1 MRVQSIDLVLRVA
14 LLVGVVCYFAVIL
27 FLLKHK
33 KLTVRYAIVWLL
45 SGVVLLIFAVFP
57 YIVLVL
63 RDLLKVQMP
72 ANLVFM
78 LAIAFILLMLLSLTS
93 IASGHAETERRLV
106 QEHALLEQR
115 VRVLEAQLAQRGG
128 AAADMQHRA
137 DEPAADGENG
147 RGAGVTGEV
156 GENSETGETDGTRE
170 AGGNSETGGADGTR
184 EAGGNGVTGEIEENR
199 ETGGTGAT
207 GKTGAAHKA

>member
-27 FLLKHK
+27 FLLKRK

-128 AAADMQHRA
+128 AAADTPCSA
-137 DEPAADGENG
+137 GEPAADGENG
-147 RGAGVTGEV
+147 RGAGVTGEI
-156 GENSETGETDGTRE
+156 G
-170 AGGNSETGGADGTR
+170 
-184 EAGGNGVTGEIEENR
+184 ENR
-199 ETGGTGAT
+199 ETGGTGVTSKTGAT
-207 GKTGAAHKA
+207 GKTGKTGAVHKA

>member
-1 MRVQSIDLVLRVA
+1 
-14 LLVGVVCYFAVIL
+14 
-27 FLLKHK
+27 
-33 KLTVRYAIVWLL
+33 
-45 SGVVLLIFAVFP
+45 
-57 YIVLVL
+57 
-63 RDLLKVQMP
+63 
-72 ANLVFM
+72 M

-128 AAADMQHRA
+128 AAADTPCSSG
-137 DEPAADGENG
+137 EPAADGENG
-147 RGAGVTGEV
+147 RGAGVTGEI
-156 GENSETGETDGTRE
+156 GENRETGE
-170 AGGNSETGGADGTR
+170 TR
-184 EAGGNGVTGEIEENR
+184 EAGGNGVTGEIEKNR